1 MRAVMRYRPQSGRGR
16 GEDEEKAD
24 VAGRADGTRQRE
36 AGTGEHADW
45 AAELLDHL
53 RPAGRDVHR
62 VVSWLASAVH
72 GTVSLQD
79 GTGRLLAGTR
89 AVPDDSPLA
98 DITSGRI
105 ATAALEDRG
114 RHLRLV
120 RVERVHPA
128 PAAVLAVTRETPF
141 DRRASDIVTHTAQV
155 LELLLAGHESTAAG
169 HRLRRATA
177 DLRLAILQL
186 LMVEDTV
193 SARRV
198 AAGLW
203 PGLLDTDTACV
214 YVVECGAGERDRLTE
229 ECLSVTGDLA
239 LVVRCPAMD
248 GHVIVLSPHDAAG
261 QELRALVGRLPGVF
275 LGGSARQS
283 LARTATAYGQAVSAL
298 AVARFRPQQAA
309 VYAERT
315 RPERLM
321 DPAALHGWTA
331 RLLRPL
337 DRLPHHT
344 RAELLATTRLGLEF
358 TAVNTAKILGVS
370 RNTVRARMDRVE
382 TLLRTDFADL
392 RVRATVHL
400 ALSAQAGL
408 DQHGAEGG
416 PARPGPASLTDVL
429 AGPALGAWAGDLLGR
444 LEPDARNLRR
454 TLRTWIAAGGNAE
467 RAAQTLG
474 VHAQTVREHVRS
486 AEPVLERQL
495 LAAGSDLYE
504 VVLAHLVAGDLAE
517 PALPGTK
524 TDHPDSPV
532 HG

>member
-1 MRAVMRYRPQSGRGR
+1 M
-16 GEDEEKAD
+16 
-24 VAGRADGTRQRE
+24 AGRQDGTRQWATG
-36 AGTGEHADW
+36 AGEQVDW
-45 AAELLDHL
+45 AEELLDHL
-53 RPAGRDVHR
+53 RPAGRDVRR
-62 VVSWLASAVH
+62 VVTWLASATH
-72 GTVSLQD
+72 AAVSLQD

-89 AVPDDSPLA
+89 TQLDEDLVA
-98 DITSGRI
+98 DITSGRL
-105 ATAALEDRG
+105 ASAALEDRG
-114 RHLRLV
+114 RHLRIV

-128 PAAVLAVTRETPF
+128 PAAVLAVARETPF
-141 DRRASDIVTHTAQV
+141 DRRAFDIVTHTAQV
-155 LELLLAGHESTAAG
+155 VELLLAGHESTAAG
-169 HRLRRATA
+169 HRLRRAA
-177 DLRLAILQL
+177 SDLRLAILQL

-203 PGLLDTDTACV
+203 PGLLDTEAACV
-214 YVVECGAGERDRLTE
+214 YVVESSPEERDRLAE
-229 ECLSVTGDLA
+229 ECLAVTGERA

-248 GHVIVLSPHDAAG
+248 GHVIVLTPGERAG
-261 QELRALVGRLPGVF
+261 QELRSLVGRLPGVF

-298 AVARFRPQQAA
+298 AVARFRPDKAA

-315 RPERLM
+315 HPERLM

-331 RLLRPL
+331 HLLRPL
-337 DRLPHHT
+337 DTLPHHT

-358 TAVNTAKILGVS
+358 TAVNTAKVLGVS

-382 TLLRTDFADL
+382 SLLRTDFTDL
-392 RVRATVHL
+392 TVRATVHL
-400 ALSAQAGL
+400 ALNAQAALAQYPADDGT
-408 DQHGAEGG
+408 
-416 PARPGPASLTDVL
+416 ARPGPACLTDL
-429 AGPALGAWAGDLLGR
+429 LTGSALRAWAGDLLGR

-454 TLRTWIAAGGNAE
+454 TLRTWIAVGGNAE

-504 VVLAHLVAGDLAE
+504 VVLAHLAAGDLGQ
-517 PALPGTK
+517 PPLHGTK
-524 TDHPDSPV
+524 PGHPDSPV

>member
-1 MRAVMRYRPQSGRGR
+1 M
-16 GEDEEKAD
+16 
-24 VAGRADGTRQRE
+24 AGREDGARQRR
-36 AGTGEHADW
+36 AGAGEGADW
-45 AAELLDHL
+45 SAELLDHL
-53 RPAGRDVHR
+53 RPAGRDVRR
-62 VVSWLASAVH
+62 VVAWLARTAH
-72 GTVSLQD
+72 AAVSLQD
-79 GTGRLLAGTR
+79 GVGRLLAGTR
-89 AVPDDSPLA
+89 TPLDEDLVA

-105 ATAALEDRG
+105 ASAALEDRG

-128 PAAVLAVTRETPF
+128 PAAVLAVAREAPF
-141 DRRASDIVTHTAQV
+141 DRRVSDIVTHTAQV
-155 LELLLAGHESTAAG
+155 VELLLVGHESTAAG
-169 HRLRRATA
+169 HRLRRATS

-186 LMVEDTV
+186 LMVEETV

-203 PGLLDTDTACV
+203 PGLLDTDEACV
-214 YVVECGAGERDRLTE
+214 YVVESSPEERDRLAE
-229 ECLSVTGDLA
+229 ECLSATGERA

-248 GHVIVLSPHDAAG
+248 GHVIVLTPREAAG
-261 QELRALVGRLPGVF
+261 QELRSLVGRLPGVF

-298 AVARFRPQQAA
+298 AIARFRPDKAA

-321 DPAALHGWTA
+321 DPAALHGWTLH
-331 RLLRPL
+331 LLRPL
-337 DRLPHHT
+337 DVLPHHT

-358 TAVNTAKILGVS
+358 TAVNTAKVLGVS

-382 TLLRTDFADL
+382 ALLRTDFADL
-392 RVRATVHL
+392 TARAAVHL
-400 ALSAQAGL
+400 ALNAQAGL
-408 DQHGAEGG
+408 AQHPGG
-416 PARPGPASLTDVL
+416 TKRPGPARLTDLL
-429 AGPALGAWAGDLLGR
+429 AGPALRTWAGDLLGR
-444 LEPDARNLRR
+444 LEPDPRDLRR
-454 TLRTWIAAGGNAE
+454 TLRTWIAVGGNAE
-467 RAAQTLG
+467 RAARTLG

-504 VVLAHLVAGDLAE
+504 VVLAHLAAGDLDQPSLLGAK
-517 PALPGTK
+517 P
-524 TDHPDSPV
+524 DHPDSPV